1 MMNINQRALDLA
13 NHLLEIE
20 TKSKTRKNKRSP
32 SEVDKFIKSTQ
43 WLSKRILSNCAA
55 SKNAQTRLARDKNR
69 YKANSH
75 NVDGVTYDILIGG
88 VVDWLMIEG
97 FIYTDKK
104 GAYSRVFFEGE
115 QTRIKPHSKFID
127 WFKIDLQTFPKQI
140 IAFED
145 TNPIIC
151 QQVTKKKNSKGKP
164 IKIKKIIPYEDTPN
178 TIEMRKNI
186 NVINDCLKRHWS
198 DLELTDVKWEELQTS
213 LLTDKEH
220 DYSPILLHKQT
231 IKRIFN
237 DKDFT
242 QGGRFYGGWWQNIPS
257 PYRALITIDGSQTN
271 EFDFGRLHPT
281 MMYADAKATCE
292 GDAYDIGIDTKH
304 RDTIKELFNAM
315 VQMQEFTDHP
325 PRVKFSQ
332 TGRTWKQLRDMILKR
347 HEPIK
352 HMFFCGI
359 GNSLQYRDSI
369 IAEQVMLHFAKRDV
383 PILPV
388 HDSFIITA
396 GLFIELLEVM
406 EKEFKKQIGVP
417 IDIRSAEKS
426 VRVKARDNEDLVG
439 YILNETEELS
449 DWTARNPL

>member
-1 MMNINQRALDLA
+1 
-13 NHLLEIE
+13 
-20 TKSKTRKNKRSP
+20 
-32 SEVDKFIKSTQ
+32 
-43 WLSKRILSNCAA
+43 
-55 SKNAQTRLARDKNR
+55 
-69 YKANSH
+69 
-75 NVDGVTYDILIGG
+75 
-88 VVDWLMIEG
+88 MIDG

-104 GAYSRVFFEGE
+104 GGYSRELFEGE
-115 QTRIKPHSKFID
+115 QTRIKPYSKFIE
-127 WFKIDLQTFPKQI
+127 WFKVDLQTLPQQI
-140 IAFED
+140 VAFED
-145 TNPIIC
+145 TNPIIY
-151 QQVTKKKNSKGKP
+151 QQVIKKKNSKGKP
-164 IKIKKIIPYEDTPN
+164 TKIKKIIAYEDTPK

-198 DLELTDVKWEELQTS
+198 DLELTDIKWEELQTS

-257 PYRALITIDGSQTN
+257 PYRALITIDGSYTN

-325 PRVKFSQ
+325 PRVKFRQ
-332 TGRTWKQLRDMILKR
+332 TGKNWKQLRDMILKR

-352 HMFFCGI
+352 HMFFCGM
-359 GNSLQYRDSI
+359 GNNLQYRDSI
-369 IAEQVMLHFAKRDV
+369 IAEQVMLHFAKNDI

-396 GLFIELLEVM
+396 GLFIDLLEVM

-426 VRVKARDNEDLVG
+426 VRVRARDNEDLVG
-439 YILNETEELS
+439 YILNEREEFS

>member
-1 MMNINQRALDLA
+1 MDINKRALDLA
-13 NHLLEIE
+13 NHLLDIE

-43 WLSKRILSNCAA
+43 WLSKRILSNYAA
-55 SKNAQTRLARDKNR
+55 SKNVQTRLARDKNR

-75 NVDGVTYDILIGG
+75 NIVGLGYDILIKG
-88 VVDWLMIEG
+88 VVFWLEVEG
-97 FIYTDKK
+97 FIYTDKNAIYRK
-104 GAYSRVFFEGE
+104 EEGKGE
-115 QTRIKPHSKFID
+115 QTRIKPYSKFIE
-127 WFKIDLQTFPKQI
+127 WFNVDLQTLPKQI
-140 IAFED
+140 VAFED
-145 TNPIIC
+145 TNPIIY
-151 QQVTKKKNSKGKP
+151 QQVIKKKNSKGKP
-164 IKIKKIIPYEDTPN
+164 TKIKKIIPYEDTPK

-198 DLELTDVKWEELQTS
+198 DLELTDIKWEELQTS

-257 PYRALITIDGSQTN
+257 PYRALITIDGSYTN

-281 MMYADAKATCE
+281 MMYADAKTTCE
-292 GDAYDIGIDTKH
+292 GDAYDIGIETKH

-369 IAEQVMLHFAKRDV
+369 IAEQVMLHFAKNDI

-396 GLFIELLEVM
+396 GLFIDLLEVM

-426 VRVKARDNEDLVG
+426 VRVRARDNEDLVG
-439 YILNETEELS
+439 YILNEMKEFS
-449 DWTARNPL
+449 D